1 MKIAVTGKG
10 GVGKTTLASLLAR
23 LYAADGYNVL
33 AIDADPD
40 ANLATAL
47 GFPRAIA
54 ERITPIA
61 DMKDLV
67 EERTGMRPGTS
78 GGFFTLNPRVDD
90 IPDTLAAS
98 YNGVRLLVM
107 GTVKKGG
114 AGCVC
119 GENTLIKSLVRHL
132 LVERKDVVIMDMVA
146 GVEHLG
152 RGTAAA
158 VDALLVVVEPGQRSM
173 ETARTVVR
181 LAADLGIKRIYAV
194 GCKVRSDRD
203 RQLIAEGLPGMAILG
218 YLPYSE
224 LAVEADLAGKST
236 FDVAPDMVE
245 AARTIKAR
253 LDELEGLKGQ

>member
-1 MKIAVTGKG
+1 M
-10 GVGKTTLASLLAR
+10 
-23 LYAADGYNVL
+23 
-33 AIDADPD
+33 
-40 ANLATAL
+40 
-47 GFPRAIA
+47 
-54 ERITPIA
+54 
-61 DMKDLV
+61 
-67 EERTGMRPGTS
+67 
-78 GGFFTLNPRVDD
+78 DD

-173 ETARTVVR
+173 ETARTVQR
-181 LAADLGIKRIYAV
+181 LAADLGIKRVYVV
-194 GCKVRSDRD
+194 GCKVRSERDRD
-203 RQLIAEGLPGMAILG
+203 AHRRRRCPDMTVLG
-218 YLPYSE
+218 FLPYSA
-224 LAVEADLAGKST
+224 LAVEADLAGQST
-236 FDVAPDMVE
+236 YDVAPDLVE
-245 AARTIKAR
+245 AAREIKAR